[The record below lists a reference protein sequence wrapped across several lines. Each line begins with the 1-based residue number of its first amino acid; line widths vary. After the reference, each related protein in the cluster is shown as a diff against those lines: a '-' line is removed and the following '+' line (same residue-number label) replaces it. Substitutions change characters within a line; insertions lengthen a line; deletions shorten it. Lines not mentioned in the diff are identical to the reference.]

1 MDLGGHEAKRA
12 DDGAVH
18 SITSSAFDGAGEA
31 EIDNLDIVELV
42 KQDIFAFEVSVGES
56 LCVDVMHRLNELLG
70 VVSDD
75 SLVEGARV
83 GDIVKQLATVDKF
96 TDNVGYL
103 DLITALF
110 VPHGILV
117 KLEIL
122 HNVLVIQ
129 SLNRLD
135 LVSQQLESSGVEI
148 WVIKSE
154 DLNGIF
160 STILSGTKLDLG
172 AESRA
177 KCSSNSVSSK
187 CRSHLLFY

>member
-1 MDLGGHEAKRA
+1 M
-12 DDGAVH
+12 
-18 SITSSAFDGAGEA
+18 
-31 EIDNLDIVELV
+31 
-42 KQDIFAFEVSVGES
+42 GES
-56 LCVDVMHRLNELLG
+56 LRVDVVHRLNELLG

-83 GDIVKQLATVDKF
+83 GYIVKQLTTVDKF
-96 TDNVGYL
+96 ADNVGYL
-103 DLITALF
+103 DLVTVLF
-110 VPHGILV
+110 VPHGILIE
-117 KLEIL
+117 LEIL

-135 LVSQQLESSGVEI
+135 LISQQLESSGVEV

-154 DLNGIF
+154 DLYGIF

-177 KCSSNSVSSK
+177 KGSSNSVSSK
-187 CRSHLLFY
+187 CRSHS